1 MTNIEFLNKE
11 ISEKLEALADNY
23 CGLLSKKMKNES
35 IELSET
41 IKFFSNIYK
50 TIDKNNELEL
60 ESLLNELK
68 GV

>member
-1 MTNIEFLNKE
+1 MNKIESLNKE
-11 ISEKLEALADNY
+11 ITEKLEALADHY
-23 CGLLSKKMKNES
+23 CGLLTKRMKNES

-50 TIDKNNELEL
+50 SIDKNNILEL